1 MIFKKFDL
9 QGKGLG
15 FEEEKIQM
23 AGKRHASEEIRD
35 KLARASELAAQ
46 GKTQREIS
54 KHLGV
59 SIMTYHRW
67 KKMVN
72 SVARPGGAELQPA
85 YANGNESDDVLT
97 QLELENARLRR
108 LVTDMLLEKLKLQ
121 EELRARQ
128 QVPLERPRKGK

>member
-1 MIFKKFDL
+1 
-9 QGKGLG
+9 
-15 FEEEKIQM
+15 M
-23 AGKRHASEEIRD
+23 AGKRHASEEIRA
-35 KLARASELAAQ
+35 KLARAGELAAQ

-72 SVARPGGAELQPA
+72 DVEDGVGFGRAELQPA

-108 LVTDMLLEKLKLQ
+108 LVTDMLLEKLQLQ

-128 QVPLERPRKGK
+128 QVSLERPRKGK